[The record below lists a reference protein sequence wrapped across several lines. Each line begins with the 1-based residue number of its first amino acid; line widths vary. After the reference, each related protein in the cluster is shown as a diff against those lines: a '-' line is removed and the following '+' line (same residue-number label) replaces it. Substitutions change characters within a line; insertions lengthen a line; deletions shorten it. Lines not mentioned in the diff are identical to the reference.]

1 MTTFGDWV
9 DWLLGRQI
17 PHSQLVSE
25 KKSLLI
31 SIEDKKNR
39 IKALQVDV
47 TNMSR
52 DQEKFTDEIN
62 KLKNWVFEKN
72 QEINKVHEEREL
84 LEQRHESTEKTL
96 SDKVLKLN
104 SVHTELVQVRLS
116 QQSLYKKELE
126 YETLDEEHKTLKKKC
141 ETMETRTRMLEKVI
155 CEKEITAGSYE
166 EKNEELQISLKS
178 LQIKNKQMETEL
190 ASLQKIKKEYEMK
203 QSLFEESNAQM
214 TASLKEVEQS
224 NTKLSIS
231 NTSKDRVGSAGQ
243 YFAGDMV
250 ENPSE
255 VT

>member
-9 DWLLGRQI
+9 DWFLGRQI

-104 SVHTELVQVRLS
+104 SVQNELVQMRLS
-116 QQSLYKKELE
+116 QLSLNKKELE
-126 YETLDEEHKTLKKKC
+126 YSTLLDEHKTLKKKY
-141 ETMETRTRMLEKVI
+141 ETVETGKRILEKVI
-155 CEKEITAGSYE
+155 CEKEMTAGSYE
-166 EKNEELQISLKS
+166 EKNEKLESTLNL
-178 LQIKNKQMETEL
+178 LQIKNKQMQKEL
-190 ASLQKIKKEYEMK
+190 ASMQENKKQNEMELTSLQEKY
-203 QSLFEESNAQM
+203 AQLS
-214 TASLKEVEQS
+214 ASLHKGEQS
-224 NTKLSIS
+224 NNKLSIS
-231 NTSKDRVGSAGQ
+231 NTSKDRVDSTGQ
-243 YFAGDMV
+243 FIAGDMV

-255 VT
+255 VQ